1 LKSSVNQDI
10 EAIFRIIESECRR
23 FEKPSITKIA
33 SLVKNNPYT
42 VLIST
47 IISLR
52 TKDEV
57 TLKAS
62 ERLFSVASKPHE
74 MLKLTAKDIENLIF
88 PAGFYRKK
96 SLLILEISNIIVD
109 TYNGKVPD
117 NLDELLKIKG
127 VGRKTANLV
136 LVEGF
141 GIPAICVDTHV
152 HRIMNRMGVV
162 ETKNPE
168 ETEMALRKILPE
180 KYWIKWNEYLV
191 AYGQNVCKPVSPLC
205 SSCNLSPFCAKRNLS
220 RWR

>member
-1 LKSSVNQDI
+1 VNFDI
-10 EAIFRIIESECRR
+10 DKLFLLLESEYKR
-23 FEKPSITKIA
+23 FETPSVTKIA
-33 SLVKNNPYT
+33 NLIKSNPFA

-47 IISLR
+47 LISLR

-62 ERLFSVASKPHE
+62 ERLFSRADNPFD
-74 MLKLTAKDIENLIF
+74 MLKLSTDEVERLIY

-96 SLLILEISNIIVD
+96 SLLILDISKYLVEN
-109 TYNGKVPD
+109 YQGRVP
-117 NLDELLKIKG
+117 NSIDELLKIKG

-152 HRIMNRMGVV
+152 HRIMNRMGLVN
-162 ETKNPE
+162 TKNPD
-168 ETEMALRKILPE
+168 ETEMVLRDKLPV

-191 AYGQNVCKPVSPLC
+191 AYGQNVCKPISPLC
-205 SSCNLSPFCAKRNLS
+205 STCKLSDFCAKINIK

>member
-1 LKSSVNQDI
+1 MNFDI
-10 EAIFRIIESECRR
+10 DKLFLLLESEYKR
-23 FEKPSITKIA
+23 FETPSVTKIA
-33 SLVKNNPYT
+33 NLIKSNPFA

-47 IISLR
+47 LISLR

-62 ERLFSVASKPHE
+62 ERLFSRADNPFD
-74 MLKLTAKDIENLIF
+74 MLKLSTDEVERLIY

-96 SLLILEISNIIVD
+96 SLLILDISKYLVEN
-109 TYNGKVPD
+109 YQGRVP
-117 NLDELLKIKG
+117 NSIDELLKIKG

-152 HRIMNRMGVV
+152 HRIMNRMGLVN
-162 ETKNPE
+162 TKNPD
-168 ETEMALRKILPE
+168 ETEMVLRDKLPV

-191 AYGQNVCKPVSPLC
+191 AYGQNVCKPISPLC
-205 SSCNLSPFCAKRNLS
+205 STCKLSDFCAKINIK

>member
-1 LKSSVNQDI
+1 VNFDI
-10 EAIFRIIESECRR
+10 DKLFLLLESEYKR
-23 FEKPSITKIA
+23 FETPSVTKIA
-33 SLVKNNPYT
+33 NLIKSNPFA

-47 IISLR
+47 LISLR

-62 ERLFSVASKPHE
+62 ERLFSRADNPFD
-74 MLKLTAKDIENLIF
+74 MLKLSTDEVERLIY

-96 SLLILEISNIIVD
+96 SLLILDISKYLVEN
-109 TYNGKVPD
+109 YQGRVP
-117 NLDELLKIKG
+117 NSLDELLKIKG

-141 GIPAICVDTHV
+141 GVPAVCVDTHV
-152 HRIMNRMGVV
+152 HRIMNRMGLVN
-162 ETKNPE
+162 TKNPD
-168 ETEMALRKILPE
+168 ETEMVLRDKLPV

-191 AYGQNVCKPVSPLC
+191 AYGQNVCKPISPLC
-205 SSCNLSPFCAKRNLS
+205 STCKLSDFCAKINIK

>member
-1 LKSSVNQDI
+1 MKFDIDNIFKILENEYKKFETPSV
-10 EAIFRIIESECRR
+10 
-23 FEKPSITKIA
+23 TKVANLI
-33 SLVKNNPYT
+33 KNNPFA

-47 IISLR
+47 LISLR

-57 TLKAS
+57 TFKAS
-62 ERLFSVASKPHE
+62 ERLFSVAKTPFD
-74 MLKLTAKDIENLIF
+74 MLKLNPTEIENLIY

-96 SLLILEISNIIVD
+96 SRLILEISQYLVYNFNGEVPSNID
-109 TYNGKVPD
+109 D
-117 NLDELLKIKG
+117 LLKIKG

-152 HRIMNRMGVV
+152 HRIMNRLGFVK
-162 ETKNPE
+162 TRNPD
-168 ETEMALRKILPE
+168 ETEMVLRKKLPQ

-191 AYGQNVCKPVSPLC
+191 AYGQNICKPISPIC
-205 SSCNLSPFCAKRNLS
+205 SSCNLMGICAKRGVS

>member
-1 LKSSVNQDI
+1 MNFDI
-10 EAIFRIIESECRR
+10 DKLFLLLESEYKR
-23 FEKPSITKIA
+23 FETPSVTKIA
-33 SLVKNNPYT
+33 NLIKSNPFV

-47 IISLR
+47 LISLR

-62 ERLFSVASKPHE
+62 ERLFSRADNPFD
-74 MLKLTAKDIENLIF
+74 MLKLSTDEVERLIY

-96 SLLILEISNIIVD
+96 SLLILDISKYLVEN
-109 TYNGKVPD
+109 YQGRVP
-117 NLDELLKIKG
+117 NSIDELLKIKG

-152 HRIMNRMGVV
+152 HRIMNRMGLVN
-162 ETKNPE
+162 TKNPD
-168 ETEMALRKILPE
+168 ETEMVLRDKLPV

-191 AYGQNVCKPVSPLC
+191 AYGQNVCKPISPLC
-205 SSCNLSPFCAKRNLS
+205 STCKLSDFCAKINIK

>member
-1 LKSSVNQDI
+1 MNFDI
-10 EAIFRIIESECRR
+10 DKLFLLLESEYKR
-23 FEKPSITKIA
+23 FETPSVTKIA
-33 SLVKNNPYT
+33 NLIKSNPFA

-47 IISLR
+47 LISLR

-62 ERLFSVASKPHE
+62 ERLFSRADNPFD
-74 MLKLTAKDIENLIF
+74 MLKLSTDEVERLIY

-96 SLLILEISNIIVD
+96 SLLILDISKYLVEN
-109 TYNGKVPD
+109 YQGRVP
-117 NLDELLKIKG
+117 NSLDELLKIKG

-141 GIPAICVDTHV
+141 GVPAVCVDTHV
-152 HRIMNRMGVV
+152 HRIMNRMGLVN
-162 ETKNPE
+162 TKNPD
-168 ETEMALRKILPE
+168 ETEMVLRDKLPV

-191 AYGQNVCKPVSPLC
+191 AYGQNVCKPISPLC
-205 SSCNLSPFCAKRNLS
+205 STCKLSDFCAKINIK